1 MLCFEGIAQALAIF
15 QGKQK
20 IPEYKLSKPA
30 KLETLTIKPE
40 VTLYLFLRLISR
52 LCKFARMLLRQSFVE

>member
-1 MLCFEGIAQALAIF
+1 VDGGNGRYDMLCFEGIAQAIAIF

-30 KLETLTIKPE
+30 KLETLTIHPNVSFPRAWR
-40 VTLYLFLRLISR
+40 VTLDNGS
-52 LCKFARMLLRQSFVE
+52 

>member
-20 IPEYKLSKPA
+20 IPQYKLSKPA

-40 VTLYLFLRLISR
+40 VVVWLFIKLISR
-52 LCKFARMLLRQSFVE
+52 PCRFARMLLRQFFVE

>member
-1 MLCFEGIAQALAIF
+1 MCRYDMLCFEGIAQAIAIF

-30 KLETLTIKPE
+30 KLETLTIYPNVLPFLGG
-40 VTLYLFLRLISR
+40 VTDVDYGS
-52 LCKFARMLLRQSFVE
+52 